1 VHPTEAVRRSARNY
15 IEVGVI
21 RLGINTLIGLACIF
35 AAVVLAVGGLLAV
48 RRWLQAT
55 DLKIHHDVTDPLSQ
69 VVGMM
74 FAVLLGFMVSDA
86 MQRFEQARSTVQQ
99 EAASLADIFNLAG
112 GLPKQDRDNLR
123 GLCIKYAD
131 QIITEE
137 WPLLGQKKI
146 SVPTIRT
153 YRAIW
158 QDCITYQPKAQNDS
172 NIQQIML
179 NSLTSMSDARRLRI
193 EALHNGLPFALWW
206 VLVVGGLA
214 TIIFTYFFGVKNI
227 KLQMVMTAIVTLVIC
242 LNIFLLYSYDDP
254 FGGDVM
260 VHPTAFEADLMMFK
274 TQWNADKDKESL
286 EKEVAP

>member
-1 VHPTEAVRRSARNY
+1 
-15 IEVGVI
+15 
-21 RLGINTLIGLACIF
+21 LGINTLIGLFCIF
-35 AAVVLAVGGLLAV
+35 IVVVLAVGGLLGV

-86 MQRFEQARSTVQQ
+86 MQRFEEARSTVQQ

-112 GLPKQDRDNLR
+112 GLPKQDRDDLR

-137 WPLLGQKKI
+137 WPLLAQKKI
-146 SVPTIRT
+146 SVSTIRT

-158 QDCITYQPKAQNDS
+158 QDCIMYQPKAQGDS
-172 NIQQIML
+172 NIQQVML
-179 NSLTSMSDARRLRI
+179 NALTAMSDARRLRI

-206 VLVVGGLA
+206 VLVAGGLA
-214 TIIFTYFFGVKNI
+214 TVVFTYFFGVKNI
-227 KLQMVMTAIVTLVIC
+227 KLQVVMTAIVTLVIC

-254 FGGDVM
+254 FSGDVM

-274 TQWNADKDKESL
+274 TQWNADKDKDSL

>member
-1 VHPTEAVRRSARNY
+1 MRLSHRLLEEVRS
-15 IEVGVI
+15 
-21 RLGINTLIGLACIF
+21 LGSYTIIGLICIF
-35 AAVVLAVGGLLAV
+35 TVVALSIGGLLWI
-48 RRWLQAT
+48 RGWLQAT

-112 GLPKQDRDNLR
+112 GMPSSDRDALR
-123 GLCIKYAD
+123 KDCVTYAE
-131 QIITEE
+131 QIVDLE
-137 WPLLGQKKI
+137 WPLLAEKKI
-146 SVPTIRT
+146 SIPTIRT

-158 QDCITYQPKAQNDS
+158 EEIIHFHPQTQAES

-179 NSLTSMSDARRLRI
+179 NSLTDMSDARRLRI
-193 EALHNGLPFALWW
+193 EALHNGLPYALWW
-206 VLVVGGLA
+206 VLVTGGLA
-214 TIIFTYFFGVKNI
+214 TIVFTYFFGVKNT
-227 KLQMVMTAIVTLVIC
+227 KLQIVMTSIVTLVIC

-254 FGGDVM
+254 FSGDVM

-274 TQWNADKDKESL
+274 TQWNPAKDSKQI
-286 EKEVAP
+286 EVAP

>member
-1 VHPTEAVRRSARNY
+1 LGVSTV
-15 IEVGVI
+15 VG
-21 RLGINTLIGLACIF
+21 LFCIF
-35 AAVVLAVGGLLAV
+35 CVVALSIGGLLGV

-99 EAASLADIFNLAG
+99 EAASLADIHNLAG
-112 GLPKQDRDNLR
+112 GFQPKSRNHLR
-123 GLCIKYAD
+123 KLCISYAD
-131 QIITEE
+131 EIINNE
-137 WPLLGQKKI
+137 WPLLAQKKI
-146 SVPTIRT
+146 SLATIKT
-153 YRAIW
+153 YRDLW
-158 QDCITYQPKAQNDS
+158 QECITYQPAGQSDS
-172 NIQQIML
+172 NIQQVML
-179 NSLTSMSDARRLRI
+179 NSLTAMSDARRLRI

-206 VLVVGGLA
+206 VLLAGGLA

-227 KLQMVMTAIVTLVIC
+227 KLQVVMTAIVTLVIC

-254 FGGDVM
+254 FSGDVM

-274 TQWNADKDKESL
+274 TQWNVDNPAEQTPMPADQTQGN
-286 EKEVAP
+286 P